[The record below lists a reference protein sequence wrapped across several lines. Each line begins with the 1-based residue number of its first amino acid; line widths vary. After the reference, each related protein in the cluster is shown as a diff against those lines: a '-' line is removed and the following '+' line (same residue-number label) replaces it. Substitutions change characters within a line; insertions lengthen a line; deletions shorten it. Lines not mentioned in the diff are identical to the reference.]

1 MKSQSLSPTVP
12 STRCSHRTAA
22 GRQCRQLAADP
33 QSGLCNHHHSVQK
46 QKQAGDLLRALLSQS
61 QGFQTA
67 QGVNHALTNL
77 YELLAANRIS
87 ARRAAVLAYI
97 NSLLL
102 RTLPAI
108 DYDHKTG
115 HTDPTAPEEVTA
127 DSAASPSDDSP
138 AAAHAASATL
148 TWTTEPDPAKKPS

>member
-1 MKSQSLSPTVP
+1 MKSQTVTTVI
-12 STRCSHRTAA
+12 STRCSHRTAS
-22 GRQCRQLAADP
+22 GRQCRQLSADR
-33 QSGLCNHHHSVQK
+33 QSGLCRHHRAVQK
-46 QKQAGDLLRALLSQS
+46 QKEADDLSPVLLSQS

-67 QGVNHALTNL
+67 QGVNFALTNL

-108 DYDHKTG
+108 DADNHAG
-115 HTDPTAPEEVTA
+115 ITDPTSPKELPP
-127 DSAASPSDDSP
+127 DRSASPSEDSP
-138 AAAHAASATL
+138 AAAPEAIEAS
-148 TWTTEPDPAKKPS
+148 TWTTEPDLTKKPS